1 MFDSSRAQLS
11 GTLVCLEFHHWRNF
25 ASPHL
30 PDTRTFRDLSN
41 GLAIAFG
48 ATGPMLKIHRTSG
61 RTVVFTI
68 SGQLDADNVSELCQ
82 LVDAEPAGSVPV
94 LDLTDLV
101 LAGRD
106 AVRFLR
112 ESEARGRVV
121 LRNCPA
127 YLRTWMVGG
136 NDRS

>member
-1 MFDSSRAQLS
+1 
-11 GTLVCLEFHHWRNF
+11 
-25 ASPHL
+25 
-30 PDTRTFRDLSN
+30 
-41 GLAIAFG
+41 
-48 ATGPMLKIHRTSG
+48 MLRIHRTSG

-68 SGQLDADNVSELCQ
+68 SGHLDADNVNELCR
-82 LVDAEPAGSVPV
+82 LVDAEPAGGVPV

-101 LAGRD
+101 LADRD

-112 ESEARGRVV
+112 ECEVRGRAV

-127 YLRTWMVGG
+127 YVRTWMSGE